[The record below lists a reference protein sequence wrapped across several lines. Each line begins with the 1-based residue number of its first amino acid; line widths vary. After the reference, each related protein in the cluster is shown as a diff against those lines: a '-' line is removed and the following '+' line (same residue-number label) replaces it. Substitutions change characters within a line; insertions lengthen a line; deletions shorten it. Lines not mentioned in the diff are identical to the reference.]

1 MKVAYFDCFAGV
13 SGDMIAGALL
23 ELGLP
28 LALLEERLAQVGLDG
43 YEVSAGRTQK
53 NHIGATKFDVGVT
66 APEAARA
73 FNEVRE
79 LIETSGLAET
89 AKFDV
94 LAIFARI
101 AVAEAKVHGITLDEV
116 HFHEVGAT
124 DAIIDVIAAVTG
136 LDYLGIEKVYAS
148 PIATGTG
155 TVVTAHGVLPVPAP
169 ATLEILSG
177 IPIYGTQIRAE
188 LATPTGA
195 AILAHYATFVAEMP
209 VMRPEK
215 TGYGAG
221 TRDLE
226 IPNVLRVIVGEV
238 SAESAEGFAGNEAA
252 VLIETNIDDISAEFI
267 SYTMER
273 LLAQGA
279 LDVWLTPIQMKKNR
293 PGVMLSALVAVS
305 LQQAAIDTILSE
317 TGTLGVRVSKH
328 TRVVA
333 ERELLEVETA
343 FGGVSVK
350 IGRHN
355 GRVTSIAPEFD
366 DCRAAA
372 QAHTVPLKEIFAAA
386 MEAARNQ
393 IDDGHTKR

>member
-23 ELGLP
+23 DLGLP
-28 LALLEERLAQVGLDG
+28 LALLEEQLAKVGIDG
-43 YEVSAGRTQK
+43 YEISAGRTQK
-53 NHIGATKFDVGVT
+53 NHIGATKFDVTVT
-66 APEAARA
+66 APEAART
-73 FNEVRE
+73 FNEVRD
-79 LIETSGLAET
+79 LIEVSGLPEA
-89 AKFDV
+89 AKLDA
-94 LAIFARI
+94 LAIFMRI
-101 AVAEAKVHGITLDEV
+101 AEAEAKVHGIPLDEV

-136 LDYLGIEKVYAS
+136 LGYLGIEKIYAS

-177 IPIYGTQIRAE
+177 IPIHSTQIHAE

-195 AILAHYATFVAEMP
+195 AILAHYATFAAEMP

-238 SAESAEGFAGNEAA
+238 SAERDEN
-252 VLIETNIDDISAEFI
+252 VTLIETNIDDTSAEVLG
-267 SYTMER
+267 YTMET
-273 LLAQGA
+273 LLLLGA
-279 LDVWLTPIQMKKNR
+279 LDVWFTPIQMKKNR
-293 PGVMLSALVAVS
+293 PAVMLSTLVADG
-305 LQQAAIDTILSE
+305 LEQAIIDTIIAE
-317 TGTLGVRVSKH
+317 TGTLGVRISKH
-328 TRVVA
+328 ARVVV
-333 ERELLEVETA
+333 ERELLEVDTA
-343 FGGVSVK
+343 FGGVRVK
-350 IGRHN
+350 VGRQQ
-355 GRVTSIAPEFD
+355 GRVTSVAPEFD

-372 QAHTVPLKEIFAAA
+372 QAHAVPLKDVFAAA
-386 MEAARNQ
+386 QKAARRQ
-393 IDDGHTKR
+393 IDDAH